1 MELQDIRSRLTPRTR
16 QSRAVTSAL
25 REGACVART
34 CLVMERRP
42 RKVKPPR
49 RRRTPREAERK
60 LLRGLAQT
68 YTGWR
73 KRGCVGRPT
82 LSVRATPGQRD
93 RITRLTPCR
102 SKRTLKLMSS
112 PSDRSLAF
120 RYESTCAKWTGSS
133 AWHAFNSTTRCSP
146 TRKSIRACP
155 RPRCGQPRPAQDQVQ
170 VV

>member
-1 MELQDIRSRLTPRTR
+1 MELPDIRSRLTPRTR

-68 YTGWR
+68 YTRWR
-73 KRGCVGRPT
+73 KRGCVGRPM

-102 SKRTLKLMSS
+102 SKRTLKWMSS